1 MLRSFVGYL
10 PFELTHSIGRTDE
23 PNTSALYFEGPW
35 PVNIFMA
42 LGTESDQ
49 IGFGI
54 VTQRASTLPVVNLE
68 IGGGSTT
75 LAAPS
80 IAL

>member
-1 MLRSFVGYL
+1 VKM
-10 PFELTHSIGRTDE
+10 
-23 PNTSALYFEGPW
+23 
-35 PVNIFMA
+35 FMA

-54 VTQRASTLPVVNLE
+54 VTQRASTLHVVYLE
-68 IGGGSTT
+68 IGGGSTA

>member
-1 MLRSFVGYL
+1 
-10 PFELTHSIGRTDE
+10 
-23 PNTSALYFEGPW
+23 
-35 PVNIFMA
+35 MA

-49 IGFGI
+49 VGFGI
-54 VTQRASTLPVVNLE
+54 VTQRASTLHVVNLE